1 MSNVI
6 VQSEPRISS
15 ILIEVPVTTN
25 GQGRIPFPDVAQLR
39 STTDVKI
46 VLKVLRLITDQVLTN
61 SVLVA
66 GATAPIGELQK
77 MTAVIYSD
85 QWEKGQYIPLLTLND
100 MITPGTT
107 AAYRYGTPAFDNWTN
122 VDWPKSYIQL
132 ANGVVTAGTP
142 YVILFDCQY
151 LRLNAQGLPLDRP
164 SK

>member
-6 VQSEPRISS
+6 VQSEPRIAS
-15 ILIEVPVTTN
+15 ILIEVPVTVN

-46 VLKVLRLITDQVLTN
+46 VIKVLRLITDAVLTN

-66 GATAPIGELQK
+66 GVTAPLTELQK

-100 MITPGTT
+100 VITPGTL
-107 AAYRYGTPAFDNWTN
+107 APYRYGAPTFNDWTN

-132 ANGVVTAGTP
+132 ANGLVTAGQP
-142 YVILFDCQY
+142 YVVLFDCQY
-151 LRLNAQGLPLDRP
+151 VRLNAQGLPLDRP